1 MPEFIAGLI
10 SQSSTS
16 HTSEFV
22 MSAGKSVLPK
32 RLSTVSLERGIQK
45 LLIVKNCEEVVSAGI
60 QYANG
65 KMSMASTPQDIILEE
80 KTSNC

>member
-45 LLIVKNCEEVVSAGI
+45 LLIVKNCGEVLSAGI

-65 KMSMASTPQDIILEE
+65 KMSMASTPQEIILEE

>member
-32 RLSTVSLERGIQK
+32 CLSTVSLERGIQK
-45 LLIVKNCEEVVSAGI
+45 SLLVKNCGEVVSAGI

-65 KMSMASTPQDIILEE
+65 EMSMASTAQNIILEE
-80 KTSNC
+80 KNINR

>member
-45 LLIVKNCEEVVSAGI
+45 LLIVKNCGEVVSAGI

-65 KMSMASTPQDIILEE
+65 KMSMASTPQEIILEE

>member
-45 LLIVKNCEEVVSAGI
+45 LLIVKNCGEVLSAGI
-60 QYANG
+60 QYEKK
-65 KMSMASTPQDIILEE
+65 KMSMASTPQEIILEE